1 MKRLIF
7 ILCIFATACNTTKQ
21 AQRKLQK
28 IEQKHP
34 ELFDADTV
42 LIARTDTVQ
51 IITIQIEHD
60 TIIDDADTI
69 VVETEQ
75 FKTEII
81 RMPFETVRVKT
92 LIKSDT
98 IEVIEHDTIWT
109 IQKEIV
115 TKTDVKTITPF
126 WLYIVIVLLILYLIY
141 ITFFRRI

>member
-7 ILCIFATACNTTKQ
+7 ILCILATACNTTKQ

-34 ELFDADTV
+34 ELFDIDTV

-69 VVETEQ
+69 VVETER

-109 IQKEIV
+109 IQKEII

-141 ITFFRRI
+141 TTFFRRI